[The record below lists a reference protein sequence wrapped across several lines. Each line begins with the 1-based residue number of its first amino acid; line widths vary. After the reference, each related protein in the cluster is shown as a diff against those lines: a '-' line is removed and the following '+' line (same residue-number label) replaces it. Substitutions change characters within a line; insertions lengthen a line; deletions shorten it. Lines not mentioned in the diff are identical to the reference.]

1 MKNALGMIE
10 TMSIPLGIQAGDAM
24 LKTAAVDLVAAQA
37 ACAGKYIVI
46 VEGEVAAV
54 RSSVEAGKAS
64 AGSALVDSLVIPG
77 VHEQVAPAIGAAAET
92 SAPGEALGVMESYS
106 MCAAIQAADAAVKA
120 AAVSLIEVRLG
131 RGLGGKA
138 FVILS
143 GEVAAVQS
151 AVEAA
156 EGLEE
161 VQGMFGASVVI
172 PSPHKDIINAIY

>member
-10 TMSIPLGIQAGDAM
+10 TMSVPLGIEAGDAM
-24 LKTAAVDLVAAQA
+24 LKAAETELVTAQA

-54 RSSVEAGKAS
+54 RASVEAGKTS

-77 VHEQVAPAIGAAAET
+77 IHDQVTPAIGAAAEV
-92 SAPGEALGVMESYS
+92 GEVNALGIMESYS
-106 MCAAIQAADAAVKA
+106 MCAAILCADAAVKA
-120 AAVSLIEVRLG
+120 AAVELIEVRLG

-138 FVILS
+138 FVILT
-143 GEVAAVQS
+143 GEVAAVRA

-156 EGLEE
+156 EAMEE
-161 VQGMFGASVVI
+161 VQGMLGASAVI
-172 PSPHKDIINAIY
+172 PSPHKKIIESIY

>member
-1 MKNALGMIE
+1 MRNALGMIE
-10 TMSIPLGIQAGDAM
+10 TMSIPLGILAGDAM
-24 LKTAAVDLVAAQA
+24 LKAAAVDLVAAQA

-77 VHEQVAPAIGAAAET
+77 VHEQVAPAISAAAE
-92 SAPGEALGVMESYS
+92 ADQAGALGVMESYS
-106 MCAAIQAADAAVKA
+106 MCAAVQAADAAVKT

-138 FVILS
+138 FVILT
-143 GEVAAVQS
+143 GDVAAVQS
-151 AVEAA
+151 AVKAA

-172 PSPHKDIINAIY
+172 PSPHKDIIEAIC

>member
-24 LKTAAVDLVAAQA
+24 LKAAEVELVASQA

-46 VEGEVAAV
+46 VAGEVAAV
-54 RSSVEAGKAS
+54 RSSVEAGKVS
-64 AGSALVDSLVIPG
+64 AGGALVDSLVIPG
-77 VHEQVAPAIGAAAET
+77 IHEQGAPAIGAASEI
-92 SAPGEALGVMESYS
+92 ENVNALGVMESYS

-120 AAVSLIEVRLG
+120 AAVNLIEVRLG

-138 FVILS
+138 FVILT
-143 GEVAAVQS
+143 GEVAAVRA

-156 EGLEE
+156 EALEE
-161 VQGMFGASVVI
+161 TQGMFGASTVI
-172 PSPHKDIINAIY
+172 PSPHKKIIESIQ

>member
-1 MKNALGMIE
+1 MRNALGMIE

-24 LKTAAVDLVAAQA
+24 LKTAEVELVASQA

-77 VHEQVAPAIGAAAET
+77 IHEQVAPAIGAAAEI
-92 SAPGEALGVMESYS
+92 EEVNALGIMESYS

-120 AAVSLIEVRLG
+120 AAVNLIEVRLG

-138 FVILS
+138 FVILT

-151 AVEAA
+151 AVQAA
-156 EGLEE
+156 QALEE
-161 VQGMFGASVVI
+161 VQGMFGASTVI
-172 PSPHKDIINAIY
+172 PSPHKKIIDSIC

>member
-1 MKNALGMIE
+1 MRNALGMIE
-10 TMSIPLGIQAGDAM
+10 TMSVPLGIQAGDAM
-24 LKTAAVDLVAAQA
+24 LKAANVELVASQA

-77 VHEQVAPAIGAAAET
+77 IHEQVAPAIGAAAEV
-92 SAPGEALGVMESYS
+92 EEVNALGIMESYS
-106 MCAAIQAADAAVKA
+106 MCAAILAADSAVKA
-120 AAVSLIEVRLG
+120 AAVNLIEVRLG

-138 FVILS
+138 FVILT

-151 AVEAA
+151 AVQAA
-156 EGLEE
+156 QAMEE
-161 VQGMFGASVVI
+161 VQGMFGASTVI
-172 PSPHKDIINAIY
+172 PSPHKKIIDSIC

>member
-1 MKNALGMIE
+1 MRNALGMIE
-10 TMSIPLGIQAGDAM
+10 TMSVPLGIQAGDAM
-24 LKTAAVDLVAAQA
+24 LKAAEVELVASQA

-46 VEGEVAAV
+46 VEGDVAAV

-77 VHEQVAPAIGAAAET
+77 IHEQVAPAIGAAAEI
-92 SAPGEALGVMESYS
+92 EEVNALGIMESYS
-106 MCAAIQAADAAVKA
+106 MCAAILAADAAVKA

-138 FVILS
+138 FVILT

-151 AVEAA
+151 AVQAA
-156 EGLEE
+156 QALEE
-161 VQGMFGASVVI
+161 VQGMFGASTVI
-172 PSPHKDIINAIY
+172 PSPHKKIIDSIC

>member
-1 MKNALGMIE
+1 MRNALGMIE
-10 TMSIPLGIQAGDAM
+10 TMSVPLGIQAGDAM
-24 LKTAAVDLVAAQA
+24 LKAAEVELVALQA

-77 VHEQVAPAIGAAAET
+77 IHEQVAPAIGAAAEIE
-92 SAPGEALGVMESYS
+92 AVNALGIMESYS
-106 MCAAIQAADAAVKA
+106 MCAAILAADAAVKA

-138 FVILS
+138 FVILT

-151 AVEAA
+151 AVQAA
-156 EGLEE
+156 QALED
-161 VQGMFGASVVI
+161 VQGMFGASTVI
-172 PSPHKDIINAIY
+172 PAPHKKIIDSIC

>member
-1 MKNALGMIE
+1 MRNALGMIE
-10 TMSIPLGIQAGDAM
+10 TMSIPLGIFAGDAM
-24 LKTAAVDLVAAQA
+24 CKAAEVELVTSQA

-54 RSSVEAGKAS
+54 RSSVEAGKAA

-77 VHEQVAPAIGAAAET
+77 IHEQVAPAIVAAAEIENV
-92 SAPGEALGVMESYS
+92 GALGVMESYS

-120 AAVSLIEVRLG
+120 AAVELVEVRLG

-138 FVILS
+138 FVILT

-151 AVEAA
+151 AVKAA
-156 EGLEE
+156 EALPEI
-161 VQGMFGASVVI
+161 QGMFGASVVI
-172 PSPHKDIINAIY
+172 PSPHKKIADAIF

>member
-1 MKNALGMIE
+1 MIE
-10 TMSIPLGIQAGDAM
+10 TMSIPLGIRAGDAM
-24 LKTAAVDLVAAQA
+24 LKAAAVDLVAAQA

-54 RSSVEAGKAS
+54 RSSVEAGRAS

-77 VHEQVAPAIGAAAET
+77 VHEQVAPAISAAAE
-92 SAPGEALGVMESYS
+92 APREGALGVMESYS
-106 MCAAIQAADAAVKA
+106 MCAAVQAADAAVKT

-138 FVILS
+138 FVVLS

-151 AVEAA
+151 AVKAA

-172 PSPHKDIINAIY
+172 PSPHKDIINAIC